1 MGISGFYS
9 NLLKGKNFIKSARDI
24 VLKAIDAFAHGAL
37 SYLGNNIMAMGVRTL
52 IEMLVANSYLDAIQ
66 NWGRVKL
73 FYGRIGRLF

>member
-9 NLLKGKNFIKSARDI
+9 NLLKDKNFMNFIKSARDI

-66 NWGRVKL
+66 N
-73 FYGRIGRLF
+73 